1 MLLSQLGFLIFASLV
16 TAKPIRP
23 KTSPVPCLEYTCPKT
38 DSANFP
44 VDPNAPNNSGQ
55 SGLYCDYPPVPGAT
69 GDFYCIYNPTT
80 GSLTLDHNAGLCPP
94 NAIANPKKGGT
105 KRSQKIS
112 PPNVASEPNSAY
124 KKMIKRVGRDAN

>member
-1 MLLSQLGFLIFASLV
+1 MLLSQLGFMLLASLV

-23 KTSPVPCLEYTCPKT
+23 KMSPVPCLEYTCP
-38 DSANFP
+38 SFP
-44 VDPNAPNNSGQ
+44 VDPHAPNNSGQ
-55 SGLYCDYPPVPGAT
+55 SGLYCEYPHLSGAT

-94 NAIANPKKGGT
+94 NAIANSKKGGT

-112 PPNVASEPNSAY
+112 PPNVASEPNSVY
-124 KKMIKRVGRDAN
+124 TKMIKRVGRDAN